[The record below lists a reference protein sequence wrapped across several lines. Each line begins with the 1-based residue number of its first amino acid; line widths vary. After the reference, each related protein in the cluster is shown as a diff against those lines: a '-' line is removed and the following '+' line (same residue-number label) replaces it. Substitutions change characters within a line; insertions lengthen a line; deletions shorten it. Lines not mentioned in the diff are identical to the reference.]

1 MPVIVIT
8 GHADVTVAVQAMKA
22 GAAEF
27 VQKPL
32 R

>member
-8 GHADVTVAVQAMKA
+8 GHADIQLAVQAMKE
-22 GAAEF
+22 GAFDFLEADY
-27 VQKPL
+27 